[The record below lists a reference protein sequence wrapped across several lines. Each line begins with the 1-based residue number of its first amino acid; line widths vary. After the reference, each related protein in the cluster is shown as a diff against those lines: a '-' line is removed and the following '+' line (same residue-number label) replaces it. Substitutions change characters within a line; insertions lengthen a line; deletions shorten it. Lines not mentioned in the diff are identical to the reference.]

1 MMTPEELKAFRIN
14 NLAEGRKK
22 KKQLSNQPVSQPSG
36 QSAIQP
42 AEEPQE
48 QLRSP
53 IKVEPQPEQQ
63 EHLHS
68 PKTDP
73 STKQPEQSATR
84 QSKDTSAIVELVK
97 EIKNAATGKTSPM
110 TTADI
115 PMDDV
120 LEEEVVFWTW
130 GREHTIFSEKR
141 KGHDIVPPYGKPIKF
156 NHEWTNTRGSGKN
169 KQLNLVCK
177 FRTTSKKMV
186 EFIRT
191 SAEFGT
197 RIFES
202 SKAVDGIDMA
212 FHSTMNDIAAQ
223 VNKLDYHQIMLQ

>member
-1 MMTPEELKAFRIN
+1 
-14 NLAEGRKK
+14 
-22 KKQLSNQPVSQPSG
+22 
-36 QSAIQP
+36 
-42 AEEPQE
+42 
-48 QLRSP
+48 
-53 IKVEPQPEQQ
+53 
-63 EHLHS
+63 
-68 PKTDP
+68 
-73 STKQPEQSATR
+73 
-84 QSKDTSAIVELVK
+84 
-97 EIKNAATGKTSPM
+97 M

-223 VNKLDYHQIMLQ
+223 VNKLDYHQIMLQAQQLGLPIEENLENLKRRLIDYRTTEAIRANKESQIRSAARSDMTPEEKIKRGGGVKMIPEGQETVPANRY